1 MVSIRDL
8 ARYTG
13 FSIATI
19 SRVLN
24 NDPTMCVSERAR
36 TTILEAA
43 QTLNYVPNRA
53 HRTKKPRPTHIAVAE
68 MLTPAE
74 QLWDHYYLFLR
85 DFALQAC
92 LDMDVNVSL
101 LFERDNAYR
110 ALKTAPPD
118 GVLAIG
124 IFSPAQIK
132 ELSAVS
138 ANLVFL
144 DSSPDELRFDSVVL
158 NFKLGVE
165 QALDYL
171 IDCGHRR
178 IGFLGPV
185 EKLDSLKQ
193 PAPEIRRQVFIDYMT
208 RAGLYDQR
216 LLIDTK
222 LTSADTVDAM
232 ARLGKCLKNSDDP
245 PTAFLAY
252 NEATA
257 YAAYDTCRRLGLRV
271 PQDLSIIS
279 FDNTP
284 ANLFTHLPLTSINT
298 QMAYMGET
306 AVRLL
311 LDRIESP
318 MDPPRKIIVPPTLV
332 KRDSVISFPESTK
345 RRLEPAVSS
354 V

>member
-36 TTILEAA
+36 ATILEAA
-43 QTLNYVPNRA
+43 QTLNYTPNRTR
-53 HRTKKPRPTHIAVAE
+53 RTKAARPTHVAIAE
-68 MLTPAE
+68 MLTPAA

-85 DFALQAC
+85 DFALQAL
-92 LDMDVNVSL
+92 LDAGADVSL
-101 LFERDNAYR
+101 LFERDGVYR
-110 ALKTAPPD
+110 TVKTAPPD

-124 IFSPAQIK
+124 IFSPQQIK
-132 ELSAVS
+132 HLSAVS
-138 ANLVFL
+138 SNLVFL

-171 IDCGHRR
+171 ISCGHRR

-185 EKLDSLKQ
+185 QKLDSLKR
-193 PAPEIRRQVFIDYMT
+193 PAPEIRRQIFIDYMKKT
-208 RAGLYDQR
+208 ELYDPR

-222 LTSADTVDAM
+222 LTYADTDDAM
-232 ARLGKCLKNSDDP
+232 VRLGKCLQNSEDP

-257 YAAYDTCRRLGLRV
+257 FAAYDTCRHLGLRV

-311 LDRIESP
+311 LDRVLSP
-318 MDPPRKIIVPPTLV
+318 LDPPRKIIVPPTLV
-332 KRDSVISFPESTK
+332 KR
-345 RRLEPAVSS
+345 SS
-354 V
+354 VYQFQ

>member
-36 TTILEAA
+36 ATILEAA
-43 QTLNYVPNRA
+43 QTLSYVPNRT
-53 HRTKKPRPTHIAVAE
+53 RRPRKPRPTHIAVAE

-85 DFALQAC
+85 DFALQAF
-92 LDMDVNVSL
+92 LDLGVNVSL
-101 LFERDNAYR
+101 LFEHDGSYR
-110 ALKTAPPD
+110 PLKTAPPD
-118 GVLAIG
+118 GILAIG
-124 IFSPAQIK
+124 IFSSQQIDQ
-132 ELSAVS
+132 LSAISPNV
-138 ANLVFL
+138 VFL
-144 DSSPDELRFDSVVL
+144 DSSPDQRRFDSVVL
-158 NFKLGVE
+158 DFQLGVE

-171 IDCGHRR
+171 IACGHRR

-193 PAPEIRRQVFIDYMT
+193 PAPEIRRQIFIDYMT
-208 RAGLYDQR
+208 QAGLYDPR

-222 LTSADTVDAM
+222 LTSADSVDAM
-232 ARLGKCLKNSDDP
+232 ARLGKCLQTVSDP

-257 YAAYDTCRRLGLRV
+257 YAAYGTCQQLGLRI
-271 PQDLSIIS
+271 PQDVSLIS

-298 QMAYMGET
+298 QMAYMSDT
-306 AVRLL
+306 AARIL
-311 LDRIESP
+311 LDRVEAPQAPI
-318 MDPPRKIIVPPTLV
+318 RKIVVPPTLV
-332 KRDSVISFPESTK
+332 KR
-345 RRLEPAVSS
+345 SS
-354 V
+354 VFQFQ